1 MRRVQCRL
9 ASLIDAH
16 NLKVSDT
23 GQGDRLSQRSLAAK
37 AGVAVT
43 TIHRLYNN
51 TARRFDG
58 DVLEKICDVLNCDL
72 GDLLVLREEID

>member
-1 MRRVQCRL
+1 MQCKL

-16 NLKVSDT
+16 NLEVSET
-23 GQGDRLSQRSLAAK
+23 GKGDRLSQRSLAEQ

-51 TARRFDG
+51 SVRRFDA
-58 DVLEKICDVLNCDL
+58 DVIEKICDVLNCEV
-72 GDLLVLREEID
+72 GDLLVLQKASSN